1 MILLSIINSSSVG
14 CANKSIKFAAPD
26 GKKRRRLFQPLAAE
40 DIMSTTEEI
49 KKELNALID
58 EQTKLFELT
67 KKNDDILQFGTAYQ
81 KWYSRAL
88 KLVEALAPE
97 RLAEFSSYYLI
108 DPKRK
113 LTDAGNYVIQ
123 DYIKGI
129 AARTNRYDKPLWDTN
144 TIVFIRTS
152 NQLQIIA
159 SLSSRI
165 DSVLQ
170 DVRGHLF
177 AELQDTELSAADN
190 LLKIN
195 IRSAGALAGVVLE
208 RHLQR
213 TAINHGITIRKKN
226 PTIADLNDPLKKKGV
241 YQTPMW
247 RKIQLL
253 ADIRNLCSHQ
263 KSTDP
268 TKEQV
273 EELISGV
280 NSVIKS
286 VF

>member
-1 MILLSIINSSSVG
+1 
-14 CANKSIKFAAPD
+14 
-26 GKKRRRLFQPLAAE
+26 
-40 DIMSTTEEI
+40 MSTSEEV
-49 KKELNALID
+49 KKELKVLLD
-58 EQTKLFELT
+58 SQQELLNLA
-67 KKNDDILQFGTAYQ
+67 KDNKDILKFGTKYQ
-81 KWYSRAL
+81 HWYSRAY

-97 RLAEFSSYYLI
+97 RLNEFTSYYLI

-113 LTDAGNYVIQ
+113 VTDAGNYVLQ

-129 AARTNRYDKPLWDTN
+129 GARTNLYEKPLWDTN
-144 TIVFIRTS
+144 NIAMIRIL
-152 NQLQIIA
+152 NQMQIIA

-170 DVRGHLF
+170 DVTGHLF
-177 AELQDTELSAADN
+177 AELQDSELLAATQ
-190 LLKIN
+190 LKKISQ
-195 IRSAGALAGVVLE
+195 RAAGALAGVVLE

-213 TAINHGITIRKKN
+213 VATNHKISIAKKN
-226 PTIADLNDPLKKKGV
+226 PTISDLNDPLKNNGV
-241 YQTPMW
+241 YDTPVW

-263 KSTDP
+263 KSSEP
-268 TKEQV
+268 TEEQV
-273 EELISGV
+273 DELISGV